1 MRIYIGYDHR
11 QPLAYNVCQHSIHR
25 HASKAVDIQPL
36 MLKKLPIKRR
46 GLTDF
51 TYSRYLI
58 PYLDGY
64 LGSALF
70 LDADIIVRDDI
81 FKLYEIVGEPISN
94 SHLSEEQYA
103 ELPAVWV
110 VKNKKVR
117 FEWPS
122 VMYFNNWKCNQLTLE
137 YIETGSP
144 QTFEWARKVGELPQ
158 EWNHCVGYDEPNDEA
173 KIVHFTQGIPC
184 WPETRDCEYADKWNE
199 EFQHTNG
206 TVSWA
211 DLMGNSVH
219 AKPVLERLQRKTA

>member
-25 HASKAVDIQPL
+25 HASKPVDVQPL
-36 MLKKLPIKRR
+36 MLRKMPIQRK

-51 TYSRYLI
+51 TFSRYLV

-81 FKLYEIVGEPISN
+81 FKLYEIVGEPIEN
-94 SHLSEEQYA
+94 SHLSEEKYA
-103 ELPAVWV
+103 ELPSAWV

-122 VMYFNNWKCNQLTLE
+122 VMYFNSWKCHSLTPE
-137 YIETGSP
+137 YVEKDNP
-144 QTFEWARKVGELPQ
+144 QTLEWARKIGELPK
-158 EWNHCVGYDEPNDEA
+158 EWNHCVGYDEPNPDA
-173 KIVHFTQGIPC
+173 KIIHFTQGIPC
-184 WPETRDCEYADKWNE
+184 WPETRDCEYAEKWNE

-206 TVSWA
+206 TVSWG

-219 AKPVLERLQRKTA
+219 AKPVLDRLRKTA